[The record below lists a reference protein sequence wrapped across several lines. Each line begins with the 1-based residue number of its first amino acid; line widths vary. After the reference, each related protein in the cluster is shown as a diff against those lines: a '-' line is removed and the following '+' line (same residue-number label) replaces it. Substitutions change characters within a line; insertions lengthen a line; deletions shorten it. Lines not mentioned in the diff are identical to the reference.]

1 MKARRSW
8 TFAVLLLL
16 AASSFGQ
23 QKTEITVSLNEAFFD
38 TLIDAIYQNSPP
50 PQFPLSQLPSPAD
63 PNSARSF
70 GPSAGTECAQSVTIL
85 RENKSVRT
93 AVRLRDGKI
102 TAPVAFTGTY
112 SAPLIGCIDVSG
124 SADSTID
131 LEFDASNQKLYGR
144 VKVNNVN
151 LNGTGGI
158 GGSIVARMVQGSI
171 DKKLNPIEI
180 MDMSKLNFPFSLP
193 NWAKLRIKA
202 VSERHEVVPGALN
215 VFVTLEIQ
223 KD

>member
-1 MKARRSW
+1 MKSRRLGIVVVIFL
-8 TFAVLLLL
+8 FAFNV
-16 AASSFGQ
+16 FGQ
-23 QKTEITVSLNEAFFD
+23 QRTEIMVSLNDAFFD
-38 TLIDAIYQNSPP
+38 ALIDAVFQNSPP
-50 PQFPLSQLPSPAD
+50 PQFPLSHSSTSRDSTSTAASG
-63 PNSARSF
+63 PNSNS
-70 GPSAGTECAQSVTIL
+70 ECAESVTIL

-93 AVRLRDGKI
+93 AIRLRDGRI

-112 SAPLIGCIDVSG
+112 SAPLIGCVDVSG
-124 SADSTID
+124 TADSTIT
-131 LEFDASNQKLYGR
+131 LEFDANSQKLFGR

-151 LNGTGGI
+151 LSGTGGI

-180 MDMSKLNFPFSLP
+180 MDLSKLTFPFSLP

-202 VSERHEVVPGALN
+202 VGERHEVAAGALN
-215 VFVTLEIQ
+215 VYLTLDIQ